1 MTSGIRQWLF
11 GKSAGCVLFIV
22 FVHAG
27 VVLSTSGAPRGFT
40 VGDAVQ
46 PLNAQQD
53 AKLDPSMA
61 AGIFVGVNE
70 FKDKRLSSLEY
81 AADDAVDMAYL
92 FSEKLKLISPS
103 NVWLAIAGQVK
114 KDSTKATL
122 AELRRDGA
130 NQAEPRY
137 TDFLGLLTEVP
148 PITRSQG
155 LLVIQISSHG
165 FDDHQTPYVMLHDS
179 LIANLQRTGIPLTT
193 IEEAMS
199 TDPGSPNAARR
210 LLLIDACR
218 SKALE
223 PPKSARSGLS
233 QPYPAPEM
241 FTKSFLEAKGQATL
255 SAADKNY
262 YSYEDGSFQ
271 QGVFTHFVIEGLT
284 GKVRG
289 DASGLIRIGD
299 LANWVGQQV
308 NSWSKQTKKEQEQV
322 IHVSFGQD
330 AQAIPLAYDATKDL
344 QEVMQRKAN
353 AKKLLFAAMQANL
366 DLITGKMFDDIKEK
380 LNTLEGE
387 KLNKL
392 LAQLEAL
399 KNPDAIY
406 VQNFVDWWQRFSPG
420 GLIAEPLVIQAP
432 QKPDANPPQKN
443 IEASERYK
451 NMSLVELN
459 AKQLELFGKENDLEE
474 KIKDTDAKID
484 LHKRLSSDSSEVDP
498 LVSQKTELKKKLA
511 DLRKELKEVTAAL
524 DAKNPSDQQP
534 VKFRID
540 Q

>member
-1 MTSGIRQWLF
+1 
-11 GKSAGCVLFIV
+11 
-22 FVHAG
+22 
-27 VVLSTSGAPRGFT
+27 
-40 VGDAVQ
+40 
-46 PLNAQQD
+46 
-53 AKLDPSMA
+53 
-61 AGIFVGVNE
+61 
-70 FKDKRLSSLEY
+70 
-81 AADDAVDMAYL
+81 
-92 FSEKLKLISPS
+92 
-103 NVWLAIAGQVK
+103 
-114 KDSTKATL
+114 
-122 AELRRDGA
+122 
-130 NQAEPRY
+130 
-137 TDFLGLLTEVP
+137 
-148 PITRSQG
+148 
-155 LLVIQISSHG
+155 
-165 FDDHQTPYVMLHDS
+165 
-179 LIANLQRTGIPLTT
+179 
-193 IEEAMS
+193 
-199 TDPGSPNAARR
+199 
-210 LLLIDACR
+210 
-218 SKALE
+218 
-223 PPKSARSGLS
+223 
-233 QPYPAPEM
+233 M

-366 DLITGKMFDDIKEK
+366 ELISGKMFDDIKDK

-387 KLNKL
+387 RLNRL

-406 VQNFVDWWQRFSPG
+406 VQNFVDWWQRFSGG
-420 GLIAEPLVIQAP
+420 GLIAEPVVREP
-432 QKPDANPPQKN
+432 EQKPAVETN
-443 IEASERYK
+443 ERYK

-484 LHKRLSSDSSEVDP
+484 LHKRLSSDSTEVDP
-498 LVSQKTELKKKLA
+498 LVNQKTELKKKLA